1 MKVIILCTLLFTFY
15 LISPV
20 QAWDNEDLEVFDTVD
35 AVKNQNFYTLFGI
48 SPDAKLSEIKRA
60 FRNLSVLMHPDKND
74 AEDANEVFRNIVS
87 VYEILKDPV
96 KREKYDSVLKNGMP
110 NWRSAVYYY
119 RKARKVGLA
128 EGATL
133 LFVIITVGQYIV
145 SWGVYLEK
153 KYTMVRHEYL
163 IKMYY
168 LLIMNFL
175 KESLFEAK
183 SKKVRRANVDV
194 NSLLNEIPRPSV
206 KNTLPF
212 QIPIGIYR
220 MIVGAPSAIKG
231 SVNVIS
237 EELKKEM
244 ERKRREKEEEELM
257 KKLEA
262 EKQREK
268 IERKEGLRRRKEQ
281 EAKLYEKTDEE
292 LAAYSATIISRRSGM
307 DEVKKIPISG
317 GLWTDEDLS
326 ELVRLTKKYPGG
338 TTDRWEIIAE
348 SMGRNVSEVTF
359 MAYKLKDNAYHTP
372 GETDKIVENINKELS
387 KKVKS
392 KPTVTANEA
401 QNSEKNW
408 TQEQQ
413 KALEAAIQKYPKRG
427 NEDRW
432 SKIANSVPGKT
443 KEECQVRY
451 KYLVELVKKQKEA
464 KDKEVQELE
473 KEKEIVDDEPEQNF
487 NDEEEELSQNVQTGG
502 KKKNKRK
509 EKKKQVD
516 YYADDFTDEDMSD

>member
-1 MKVIILCTLLFTFY
+1 M
-15 LISPV
+15 
-20 QAWDNEDLEVFDTVD
+20 
-35 AVKNQNFYTLFGI
+35 
-48 SPDAKLSEIKRA
+48 
-60 FRNLSVLMHPDKND
+60 
-74 AEDANEVFRNIVS
+74 
-87 VYEILKDPV
+87 
-96 KREKYDSVLKNGMP
+96 
-110 NWRSAVYYY
+110 
-119 RKARKVGLA
+119 
-128 EGATL
+128 
-133 LFVIITVGQYIV
+133 
-145 SWGVYLEK
+145 
-153 KYTMVRHEYL
+153 
-163 IKMYY
+163 
-168 LLIMNFL
+168 
-175 KESLFEAK
+175 
-183 SKKVRRANVDV
+183 DV

-307 DEVKKIPISG
+307 DDVKKIPISG

-392 KPTVTANEA
+392 KPTVTATEA
-401 QNSEKNW
+401 QSTEKNW

-432 SKIANSVPGKT
+432 SKISNSVPGKT

-464 KDKEVQELE
+464 KEKEVQE
-473 KEKEIVDDEPEQNF
+473 KEKEIVEDEPEQNF

-516 YYADDFTDEDMSD
+516 YYADDFTDEDLSD

>member
-1 MKVIILCTLLFTFY
+1 MKIIFLSTLLITFY
-15 LISPV
+15 IISPV
-20 QAWDNEDLEVFDTVD
+20 QAWDNEDLEVFDVVD

-48 SPDAKLSEIKRA
+48 SQDAKLSDIKRA
-60 FRNLSVLMHPDKND
+60 FRNLSVTMHPDKNS

-87 VYEILKDPV
+87 IYEILKDPV
-96 KREKYDSVLKNGMP
+96 KREKYDNVLKNGMP

-119 RKARKVGLA
+119 RKARKMGLA

-133 LFVIITVGQYIV
+133 LFLIITVSQYII

-153 KYTMVRHEYL
+153 KYTM
-163 IKMYY
+163 
-168 LLIMNFL
+168 
-175 KESLFEAK
+175 ESLFESK

-194 NSLLNEIPRPSV
+194 NMLLNEIPRPSV

-237 EELKKEM
+237 EELKKELD
-244 ERKRREKEEEELM
+244 KKKREKEEEELM

-281 EAKLYEKTDEE
+281 EAKLIEKTDEE
-292 LAAYSATIISRRSGM
+292 LAAYSATIISRRPGM
-307 DEVKKIPISG
+307 EEIRKIPISG
-317 GLWTDEDLS
+317 GLWTDEDLT

-372 GETDKIVENINKELS
+372 GETEKIVENINKELS

-392 KPTVTANEA
+392 KSTAVSADA
-401 QNSEKNW
+401 QSSEKSW

-443 KEECQVRY
+443 KEECQTRY

-473 KEKEIVDDEPEQNF
+473 EKEKENIVEEQQNIDDV
-487 NDEEEELSQNVQTGG
+487 EEEEPAQNAQTGG

-509 EKKKQVD
+509 EKKKNVD
-516 YYADDFTDEDMSD
+516 YYADDYTDEEDISD

>member
-1 MKVIILCTLLFTFY
+1 MKVILLSTLLITIYFV
-15 LISPV
+15 SPA
-20 QAWDNEDLEVFDTVD
+20 QAWDSEDLEVFDVVD

-48 SPDAKLSEIKRA
+48 SQDAKLADIKRA
-60 FRNLSVLMHPDKND
+60 FRNLSVTMHPDKNN
-74 AEDANEVFRNIVS
+74 AEDANEVFRNIVA

-119 RKARKVGLA
+119 RKARKMGLA

-133 LFVIITVGQYIV
+133 LFVIITVAQYIV

-153 KYTMVRHEYL
+153 KYTM
-163 IKMYY
+163 
-168 LLIMNFL
+168 
-175 KESLFEAK
+175 ESLFEAK

-194 NSLLNEIPRPSV
+194 NLLLNEIPRPSV

-257 KKLEA
+257 KKQEA

-281 EAKLYEKTDEE
+281 EAKLIEKTDEE
-292 LAAYSATIISRRSGM
+292 LAAYSATIISRRPGM
-307 DEVKKIPISG
+307 EEVKKIPISG
-317 GLWTDEDLS
+317 GLWTDDDLS

-338 TTDRWEIIAE
+338 TTDRWEVIAE

-372 GETDKIVENINKELS
+372 GETDKIVESINKELS
-387 KKVKS
+387 KKVKTKS
-392 KPTVTANEA
+392 TATPATES
-401 QNSEKNW
+401 QNPEKNW
-408 TQEQQ
+408 SQEQQ

-443 KEECQVRY
+443 KEECQTRY

-464 KDKEVQELE
+464 KDKGVQELE
-473 KEKEIVDDEPEQNF
+473 KEKEIVEVEQQNIDEVE
-487 NDEEEELSQNVQTGG
+487 DEVSQNAESGG

-509 EKKKQVD
+509 EKKKNVD
-516 YYADDFTDEDMSD
+516 YYADDYSEEDMSD

>member
-1 MKVIILCTLLFTFY
+1 M
-15 LISPV
+15 
-20 QAWDNEDLEVFDTVD
+20 
-35 AVKNQNFYTLFGI
+35 
-48 SPDAKLSEIKRA
+48 
-60 FRNLSVLMHPDKND
+60 
-74 AEDANEVFRNIVS
+74 
-87 VYEILKDPV
+87 
-96 KREKYDSVLKNGMP
+96 
-110 NWRSAVYYY
+110 
-119 RKARKVGLA
+119 
-128 EGATL
+128 
-133 LFVIITVGQYIV
+133 
-145 SWGVYLEK
+145 
-153 KYTMVRHEYL
+153 
-163 IKMYY
+163 
-168 LLIMNFL
+168 
-175 KESLFEAK
+175 
-183 SKKVRRANVDV
+183 DV

-237 EELKKEM
+237 EELKKEL

-281 EAKLYEKTDEE
+281 EAKLVEKTDEE
-292 LAAYSATIISRRSGM
+292 LAAYSATIISRRPGM
-307 DEVKKIPISG
+307 EEIKKIPISG

-326 ELVRLTKKYPGG
+326 ELARLTKKYPGG

-392 KPTVTANEA
+392 KSSATTTTEA
-401 QNSEKNW
+401 QSSEKNW

-443 KEECQVRY
+443 KEECQTRY

-473 KEKEIVDDEPEQNF
+473 KEKENIEAEQQNID
-487 NDEEEELSQNVQTGG
+487 DEEEVEPQNVQSGGG

-509 EKKKQVD
+509 EKKKNVD
-516 YYADDFTDEDMSD
+516 YYADDYSDEDMSD